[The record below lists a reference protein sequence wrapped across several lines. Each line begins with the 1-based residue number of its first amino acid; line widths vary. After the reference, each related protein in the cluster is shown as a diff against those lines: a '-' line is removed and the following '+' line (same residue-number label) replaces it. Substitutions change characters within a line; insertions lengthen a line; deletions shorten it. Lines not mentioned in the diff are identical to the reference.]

1 MTAPQRHALVA
12 AFPTR
17 SQAELAIDKLWH
29 EGFKPNHIGMAG
41 PGQEWQQADTPTGP
55 LERTA
60 GHGAAIGA
68 MTGGSLGAIAG
79 GLIAGLIPG
88 VGPVLAGG
96 LLAGI
101 VTGAAAG
108 AAAGSYLGPFVAME
122 WSAPDVQAFHH
133 HLQAGQILVAVQ
145 PEDRFLD
152 ALTILRNHGGKIIE
166 SSPSVATPAH
176 T

>member
-1 MTAPQRHALVA
+1 MTVSQRHALVA

-41 PGQEWQQADTPTGP
+41 PGQSWTQADTPTGP

-60 GHGAAIGA
+60 GHGAVIGA
-68 MTGGSLGAIAG
+68 VTGGGIGAIAG
-79 GLIAGLIPG
+79 GIIAGLIPG

-101 VTGAAAG
+101 LTGAAAG
-108 AAAGSYLGPFVAME
+108 AAAGSYVGPFVAME
-122 WSAPDVQAFHH
+122 WSTHDVEAFHDQ
-133 HLQAGQILVAVQ
+133 LKAGKTLVAVQ

-152 ALTILRNHGGKIIE
+152 ALTILRNHGGEILD
-166 SSPSVATPAH
+166 SSPALASQAH